1 QDPHQEVLGGG
12 AEVPAAEARAQ
23 AQAGLLRVGREVLDR
38 VAAVQAEAHHEAPL
52 GGEVRGEAGERGAAL
67 RGGEEGQHVPGAD
80 GEVELRGQL
89 QLGEV
94 PHLPARLGVVRAGD
108 LDEVRVQVHARHRVP
123 GAGEVAAD
131 APAAAA
137 GVEDPGSAPGHRVE
151 QPGLAV
157 DVLPGGLEASPALRV
172 AAGVLGI

>member
-1 QDPHQEVLGGG
+1 NREELAQRRRWHASPSRWAGSARWAFTRARSRRSSPRRQDPHQEVLGGG

-80 GEVELRGQL
+80 GEVELRG
-89 QLGEV
+89 
-94 PHLPARLGVVRAGD
+94 
-108 LDEVRVQVHARHRVP
+108 
-123 GAGEVAAD
+123 
-131 APAAAA
+131 
-137 GVEDPGSAPGHRVE
+137 
-151 QPGLAV
+151 
-157 DVLPGGLEASPALRV
+157 
-172 AAGVLGI
+172 